1 MKRSRRRV
9 RRLSIALSAAGVVA
23 LSLTGCTGGPEAPPL
38 RNSTQTVTR
47 APEPTPAS
55 CLASE
60 PEVRATGMGQV
71 EVQVLGTGSKVVV
84 ISNQS
89 GQDLCG
95 WKAVAEALVSRGYEV
110 ALYDYVGAADEN
122 AVTIATLMR
131 AQGATKLALL
141 GASQGA
147 KASIIAATRTSV
159 PPDALVALSGEQYLE
174 GQDVSKSAAKLR
186 CPTLFVTADHDPFDA
201 TSANEEFQRVAPK
214 GVSTLTVVPGT
225 DHGIQLLG
233 HPDVSAQV
241 FAFLQAHLG

>member
-1 MKRSRRRV
+1 MKRSGGRV
-9 RRLSIALSAAGVVA
+9 RRLSVALSAAGVIA

-38 RNSTQTVTR
+38 PDSTRTVTR

-71 EVQVLGTGSKVVV
+71 EVQILGTGSKVVV

-95 WKAVAEALVSRGYEV
+95 WKSVAEALVSRGYEV
-110 ALYDYVGAADEN
+110 ALYNYVGAPDEN

-147 KASIIAATRTSV
+147 KASIIAATRTSI
-159 PPDALVALSGEQYLE
+159 PPDALVARS
-174 GQDVSKSAAKLR
+174 S
-186 CPTLFVTADHDPFDA
+186 
-201 TSANEEFQRVAPK
+201 
-214 GVSTLTVVPGT
+214 PG
-225 DHGIQLLG
+225 
-233 HPDVSAQV
+233 
-241 FAFLQAHLG
+241 